1 MVEVGSVTFNANPLS
16 ATKVKP
22 PKRWPQ
28 PKTKE
33 DLEEA
38 LDAFPKT
45 IVMDGC
51 TEMID
56 EIDEAVQRHANK
68 KRCTTREKATEKDY
82 NKMMEGCGETVRS
95 GGTRMS
101 LKELDEECRLY
112 GAKAPNPDKY
122 PSHIPLKSVGLS
134 TGGHPMFSELLVKMS
149 KLHAAKDH
157 DYSNKDHLANFY
169 VSEDFNV
176 PAWKGCLIRLSDK
189 FSRIKSIIKKGES
202 KVTSESLEDTL
213 LDLATYSLLV
223 IILLKETEI
232 GTQIEEEES

>member
-1 MVEVGSVTFNANPLS
+1 MAEIGSITFNANPMS
-16 ATKVKP
+16 ATRVKP
-22 PKRWPQ
+22 PRGWPES
-28 PKTKE
+28 KTTPAEELK
-33 DLEEA
+33 EA

-51 TEMID
+51 TEIID
-56 EIDEAVQRHANK
+56 EVDEAVQRNANK
-68 KRCTTREKATEKDY
+68 NRCTTQKKAAEKDY
-82 NKMMEGCGETVRS
+82 GEMMEGLKPYGIQEDLSKEEYNIYHAIET
-95 GGTRMS
+95 
-101 LKELDEECRLY
+101 Y
-112 GAKAPNPDKY
+112 NP
-122 PSHIPLKSVGLS
+122 LS
-134 TGGHPMFSELLVKMS
+134 TGGHPMFNELLIRMS
-149 KLHAAKDH
+149 KLHEAKDH
-157 DYSNKDHLANFY
+157 DYSHNNHLANFY
-169 VSEDFNV
+169 VSEEFNI